1 MGKGSNTS
9 TSNTTTAPNPQAMQA
24 YSDLMA
30 RAQGVADTPY
40 TPYGG
45 EIVAPFNAQQNT
57 GVAGINQYSGFAQ
70 PYIQQAAGLATNAAS
85 PITAA
90 QIQQYESPYTQ
101 QVIDATQ
108 AQFDNQNQRQM
119 QSVKGNAIAQGA
131 LGGNREAIAEAE
143 TANQQ
148 QLAQAPVIAGLR
160 NQGYQTGL
168 NTALTQQQ
176 AQAAGAYSL
185 GNLGVS
191 GQNAGLTGATAQLG
205 AGTAQQQTQQAKD
218 AAAYQQFLTQQAYPF
233 QTAQWLAGIDTGV
246 GSQMGGTS
254 SGSTTAPAPNSLNSW
269 LGLGAAGIGA
279 AGQAGVFS
287 AMAPAMMAMLAS
299 GGSVGRANGGVAPD
313 PENMTVPETH
323 DTLLAQQRQLVAGHR
338 RAQMFPHGTPELN
351 VPHGMRRVQAHSG
364 VFHYDPKKIDGR
376 QIQLLAEHGRENE
389 LLDLGPVSKDEV
401 IARIH
406 RGELPLAV
414 VERQPDGTEV
424 RAAAGTHV
432 TAHHQVA
439 AMQRTK
445 SPGNRIQIEDV
456 RHTLEH
462 RIHRAWGGRV
472 QNFDLGGGVANMP
485 MGGGG
490 MSGTPYSGAHGW
502 VPSMNITPG
511 HGAPTGGA
519 PGVAPQQNTG
529 PSTQQLGNQIGAMA
543 KAISSGNAA
552 APLPSVNMGGGQGIA
567 DAPSMEDFNAV
578 GEGARFGGRIGH
590 YASGG
595 IANLPDHNR
604 IMMPHGFADGG
615 MPDLPFDPTAGG
627 GLDMSGTPYAGA
639 KGYVPGMNITRGQ
652 GAPHASAPGIANQ
665 PASDPAKM
673 GAQIGAMA
681 KAISGGFNNKPMDI
695 STPAQGPFT
704 PSPVGTVAPIG
715 LSPETFTPTELSGS
729 DGAVYRRGG
738 MVGSY
743 AGGGVANLPTHNRI
757 MMPHGYA
764 DGGLARAGQMFNAG
778 AKDWWESGP
787 QRVYSD
793 FQGNGDSTNRG
804 GFDNRQNLI
813 DKYKTEDSTL
823 AADEQPA
830 GRAFGGVAHGYA
842 DGGMP
847 YDNGI
852 PFDPTAGGIA
862 PGPDQFNV
870 DPSVNAVARDILSGG
885 APLREPVLAKGDRGA
900 VPPSVF
906 DQGVAPSFADRALAG
921 DAGQPPKS
929 EFDASTFAPSA
940 PASLVDQGVSGASV
954 PLDTLTSPGFGGV
967 PSAPVT
973 GMEAIP
979 VARATDIATPTAG
992 YADNMDRI
1000 AAAHRQIESGGNYGK
1015 LGLVNPKTGDQAY
1028 GAYQVMGAN
1037 VPVWTKE
1044 YLGRS
1049 MTPQE
1054 FLHDKNAQDAVYKAR
1069 MGQYI
1074 GQYGL
1079 NGALDHWL
1087 GMGKA
1092 DFTGTT
1098 HPQYQQKFMTAL
1110 NGGAGSAGGHN
1121 GVADDTGAI
1130 TPEATLT
1137 QSTPENTGVA
1147 APSSGIDFSS
1157 NSKLWPA
1164 LMAAG
1169 AGMMSSRSPFLGNAV
1184 GEGIQSGMGQYSAEK
1199 QQEMK
1204 QHQIDLEAKRLTQ
1217 QADFQQKELALK
1229 TMPYSQMTAHE
1240 KAEIEYKQGQLA
1252 RNKYRY
1258 EPGTGI
1264 DPETGQIVPGMYR
1277 LPILTDDPD
1286 ADRKFFPNQTISGRT
1301 ARTMTSV
1308 EIDRE
1313 ARLSAS
1319 LEVGKRPDPNDLP
1332 YIGKPGAYDKAL
1344 GAYQTALDAAITRH
1358 RQDMRTR
1365 YGITTA
1371 NTPAASGASP
1381 APGSAPAAPAAVPPK
1396 APAAAAPVN
1405 AAAAA
1410 PAKPPFVKQN
1420 GRLYGLQSDGSYKV
1434 VQ

>member
-30 RAQGVADTPY
+30 RAQGVAATPY

-45 EIVAPFNAQQNT
+45 EIVAPFNAQQNA
-57 GVAGINQYSGFAQ
+57 GVAGINSYSDFAQ
-70 PYIQQAAGLATNAAS
+70 PYIQQAAGMATNAAT
-85 PITAA
+85 PLTAA

-101 QVIDATQ
+101 QVVDATQ
-108 AQFDNQNQRQM
+108 KQFNSQNATQM
-119 QSVKGNAIAQGA
+119 QGVKGNAIAQGA

-254 SGSTTAPAPNSLNSW
+254 SGSQTSPAPNQTAQW
-269 LGLGAAGIGA
+269 LGAGSSAVGAL
-279 AGQAGVFS
+279 GQAGAFDTIGPEMAAAGPEEMAAAALLFS
-287 AMAPAMMAMLAS
+287 T
-299 GGSVGRANGGVAPD
+299 GGSVGRAQGGGVAPD
-313 PENMTVPETH
+313 EPETVPETH
-323 DTLLAQQRQLVAGHR
+323 ETLVAQQHQLIDGHR
-338 RAQMFPHGTPELN
+338 RVQMFPRGTRELSL
-351 VPHGMRRVQAHSG
+351 PHGISRIVVDG
-364 VFHYDPKKIDGR
+364 EVFHYDPNRISAE
-376 QIQLLAEHGRENE
+376 QIRHASANGRENE
-389 LLDLGPVSKDEV
+389 LLDLGPFSKHD
-401 IARIH
+401 IMH
-406 RGELPLAV
+406 RLHGGEMPVAV
-414 VERQPDGTEV
+414 VERRPDGTEV

-432 TAHHQVA
+432 TAQHQMAMMHH
-439 AMQRTK
+439 TK
-445 SPGNRIQIEDV
+445 SPGNTLHFEDP
-456 RHTLEH
+456 RHTLAH
-462 RIHRAWGGRV
+462 RMKRAYGGSV
-472 QNFDLGGGVANMP
+472 QHFDTGGGVA
-485 MGGGG
+485 
-490 MSGTPYSGAHGW
+490 
-502 VPSMNITPG
+502 
-511 HGAPTGGA
+511 
-519 PGVAPQQNTG
+519 
-529 PSTQQLGNQIGAMA
+529 
-543 KAISSGNAA
+543 
-552 APLPSVNMGGGQGIA
+552 
-567 DAPSMEDFNAV
+567 
-578 GEGARFGGRIGH
+578 
-590 YASGG
+590 
-595 IANLPDHNR
+595 
-604 IMMPHGFADGG
+604 
-615 MPDLPFDPTAGG
+615 

-695 STPAQGPFT
+695 STPAQGAFT
-704 PSPVGTVAPIG
+704 PSPVGTVAPVG
-715 LSPETFTPTELSGS
+715 VSPETFTPTDLSGS
-729 DGAVYRRGG
+729 AGAVYRRGG
-738 MVGSY
+738 SVGRY
-743 AGGGVANLPTHNRI
+743 AGGGVANLPTNNRI

-764 DGGLARAGQMFNAG
+764 DGGLARSGQMFTAG

-793 FQGNGDSTNRG
+793 FRGNGDSPNRG

-823 AADEQPA
+823 AADEQPE
-830 GRAFGGVAHGYA
+830 GRALGGVAHGYA

-870 DPSVNAVARDILSGG
+870 EPSVNAVARDILNGSV
-885 APLREPVLAKGDRGA
+885 PLRKSAGFDRGIAGPQDASPLDTSPGPVVDGNGPSPLDTAAWPSGPVGVPDRFTPKGDRE
-900 VPPSVF
+900 PI
-906 DQGVAPSFADRALAG
+906 
-921 DAGQPPKS
+921 AGQP
-929 EFDASTFAPSA
+929 TFNDRFSGVSPSLA
-940 PASLVDQGVSGASV
+940 DQGVSGASV
-954 PLDTLTSPGFGGV
+954 PLGDLTSPGFGGV
-967 PSAPVT
+967 SSAPIT
-973 GMEAIP
+973 GMKAIP

-1000 AAAHRQIESGGNYGK
+1000 AAAHRQIESHGDYGAV
-1015 LGLVNPKTGDQAY
+1015 GPANPKNGDRAY

-1079 NGALDHWL
+1079 NGALDQWL
-1087 GMGKA
+1087 GMGKT
-1092 DFTGTT
+1092 DFTGTS
-1098 HPQYQQKFMTAL
+1098 HPEYQNRFMTAL
-1110 NGGAGSAGGHN
+1110 NGGAGSAGSQGGPN
-1121 GVADDTGAI
+1121 GVAGDTAAI
-1130 TPEATLT
+1130 PPNEMLA

-1147 APSSGIDFSS
+1147 APANGIDWSG

-1169 AGMMSSRSPFLGNAV
+1169 AGMLSSRSPFLGNAV

-1204 QHQIDLEAKRLTQ
+1204 QHQIDLEAKRLSQ

-1258 EPGTGI
+1258 EPGTGVN
-1264 DPETGQIVPGMYR
+1264 PETGEMVSGMYR
-1277 LPILTDDPD
+1277 LAILTDDPD
-1286 ADRKFFPNQTISGRT
+1286 ADRKFFPNQTISGRIQ
-1301 ARTMTSV
+1301 RNMTPL

-1313 ARLSAS
+1313 ARLNAS
-1319 LEVGKRPDPNDLP
+1319 LEVGKRPDPNDSP

-1371 NTPAASGASP
+1371 NTPAA
-1381 APGSAPAAPAAVPPK
+1381 PAAPAAVPPK

-1410 PAKPPFVKQN
+1410 PAKSPFVTQN
-1420 GRLYGLQSDGSYKV
+1420 GRLYELKSDGSYKV

>member
-30 RAQGVADTPY
+30 KAQGIAATPY

-57 GVAGINQYSGFAQ
+57 GVAGINDYANFAQ

-101 QVIDATQ
+101 QVVDATQ
-108 AQFDNQNQRQM
+108 KQFNSQNATQM
-119 QSVKGNAIAQGA
+119 QGVKGNAIAQGA

-254 SGSTTAPAPNSLNSW
+254 SGSQTGPAPSM
-269 LGLGAAGIGA
+269 LGQFLGAGTSAAGILGGTGA
-279 AGQAGVFS
+279 FGSAGWLTALMS
-287 AMAPAMMAMLAS
+287 T
-299 GGSVGRANGGVAPD
+299 GGAVGRAQGGGVAPEQ
-313 PENMTVPETH
+313 PETVPEPH
-323 DTLLAQQRQLVAGHR
+323 ETLVAQQHQLIDGHR
-338 RAQMFPHGTPELN
+338 RVQMFPRGTRELAL
-351 VPHGMRRVQAHSG
+351 PHGISRIVVDG
-364 VFHYDPKKIDGR
+364 EVFHYDPNRISAE
-376 QIQLLAEHGRENE
+376 QIRHASANGRENE
-389 LLDLGPVSKDEV
+389 LLDLGQFSKHDIMHRLHNGEMPV
-401 IARIH
+401 
-406 RGELPLAV
+406 AV
-414 VERQPDGTEV
+414 VERRPDGTEV

-432 TAHHQVA
+432 TAQHQMAMMHH
-439 AMQRTK
+439 TK
-445 SPGNRIQIEDV
+445 SPGNTLHFEDP
-456 RHTLEH
+456 RHTLSH
-462 RIHRAWGGRV
+462 RMKRAYGGSV
-472 QNFDLGGGVANMP
+472 QHFDTGGGVA
-485 MGGGG
+485 
-490 MSGTPYSGAHGW
+490 
-502 VPSMNITPG
+502 
-511 HGAPTGGA
+511 
-519 PGVAPQQNTG
+519 
-529 PSTQQLGNQIGAMA
+529 
-543 KAISSGNAA
+543 
-552 APLPSVNMGGGQGIA
+552 
-567 DAPSMEDFNAV
+567 
-578 GEGARFGGRIGH
+578 
-590 YASGG
+590 
-595 IANLPDHNR
+595 
-604 IMMPHGFADGG
+604 
-615 MPDLPFDPTAGG
+615 

-823 AADEQPA
+823 AADEQPE
-830 GRAFGGVAHGYA
+830 GRALGGVAHGYA

-870 DPSVNAVARDILSGG
+870 DNSVNAIAQDILSGG
-885 APLREPVLAKGDRGA
+885 APLRKSAGFDRGISGPQDASPLDTAPWPSGPVNSPGAVVDGNGPSPLDTAPWPSGPAGAPLRKGDREPI
-900 VPPSVF
+900 V
-906 DQGVAPSFADRALAG
+906 
-921 DAGQPPKS
+921 GQP
-929 EFDASTFAPSA
+929 TFNDRFSGVSPSLA
-940 PASLVDQGVSGASV
+940 DQGVSGASV
-954 PLDTLTSPGFGGV
+954 PLGALTSPGFGGA

-973 GMEAIP
+973 GMKAVP
-979 VARATDIATPTAG
+979 LAQATDIATPTAG
-992 YADNMDRI
+992 YADNMERI
-1000 AAAHRQIESGGNYGK
+1000 AAAHRQIESHGDY
-1015 LGLVNPKTGDQAY
+1015 GLVGQANPKNGDRAY

-1087 GMGKA
+1087 GMGKS

-1110 NGGAGSAGGHN
+1110 NGSAEGAGGSN
-1121 GVADDTGAI
+1121 GVAGDTRDIPPKAM
-1130 TPEATLT
+1130 LS

-1147 APSSGIDFSS
+1147 APANGIDWSG

-1204 QHQIDLEAKRLTQ
+1204 QHQIDLEAKRLSQ

-1229 TMPYSQMTAHE
+1229 NLPYSQMTE
-1240 KAEIEYKQGQLA
+1240 YQKA
-1252 RNKYRY
+1252 
-1258 EPGTGI
+1258 
-1264 DPETGQIVPGMYR
+1264 QIR
-1277 LPILTDDPD
+1277 STDDY
-1286 ADRKFFPNQTISGRT
+1286 R
-1301 ARTMTSV
+1301 
-1308 EIDRE
+1308 
-1313 ARLSAS
+1313 
-1319 LEVGKRPDPNDLP
+1319 
-1332 YIGKPGAYDKAL
+1332 KAL
-1344 GAYQTALDAAITRH
+1344 GDRSNFRPSGAMTEDGHPIHTDTRTGESIDAITGEPVAAGAKVIPSGRGGTGASGGVWKVKHDAWLTAHPNDEAGALEYAAGH
-1358 RQDMRTR
+1358 RQMSPFELNKAAGAMAQRDMN
-1365 YGITTA
+1365 A
-1371 NTPAASGASP
+1371 NILLATKPQAVRDAEMDRLTKKYKEDLREGMPP
-1381 APGSAPAAPAAVPPK
+1381 APQGAAAPAAVPPT
-1396 APAAAAPVN
+1396 AAAAASATAS

-1410 PAKPPFVKQN
+1410 PPPPPRPPTVAANAQPQYNTKTKDWRWK
-1420 GRLYGLQSDGSYKV
+1420 GTDGSIYSADGSRI
-1434 VQ
+1434 Q

>member
-24 YSDLMA
+24 YSDLMS

-119 QSVKGNAIAQGA
+119 QGVKGNAIAQGA

-143 TANQQ
+143 TVNQQ

-185 GNLGVS
+185 GNLGVA
-191 GQNAGLTGATAQLG
+191 GQSAGLTGSTAQLG

-254 SGSTTAPAPNSLNSW
+254 SGTSTQPAPSQLGQIIGGVGSAIG
-269 LGLGAAGIGA
+269 GLGAAG
-279 AGQAGVFS
+279 
-287 AMAPAMMAMLAS
+287 MLAFLS
-299 GGSVGRANGGVAPD
+299 TGGAVGRAQGGGVAPD
-313 PENMTVPETH
+313 EPETVPEPH
-323 DTLLAQQRQLVAGHR
+323 ETLVAQQHQLIDGHR
-338 RAQMFPHGTPELN
+338 RVQMFPRGTRELSL
-351 VPHGMRRVQAHSG
+351 PHGISRIVVDG
-364 VFHYDPKKIDGR
+364 EVFHYDPNRISAE
-376 QIQLLAEHGRENE
+376 QIRHASAHGRENE
-389 LLDLGPVSKDEV
+389 LLDLGQFSKHDIMHRLHNGEMPV
-401 IARIH
+401 
-406 RGELPLAV
+406 AV
-414 VERQPDGTEV
+414 VERRPDGTEV

-432 TAHHQVA
+432 TAQHQMAMMHH
-439 AMQRTK
+439 TK
-445 SPGNRIQIEDV
+445 SPGNTLHFEDP
-456 RHTLEH
+456 RHTLAH
-462 RIHRAWGGRV
+462 RMKRANGGFV
-472 QNFDLGGGVANMP
+472 QHFDTGGGVA
-485 MGGGG
+485 
-490 MSGTPYSGAHGW
+490 
-502 VPSMNITPG
+502 
-511 HGAPTGGA
+511 
-519 PGVAPQQNTG
+519 
-529 PSTQQLGNQIGAMA
+529 
-543 KAISSGNAA
+543 
-552 APLPSVNMGGGQGIA
+552 
-567 DAPSMEDFNAV
+567 
-578 GEGARFGGRIGH
+578 
-590 YASGG
+590 
-595 IANLPDHNR
+595 
-604 IMMPHGFADGG
+604 
-615 MPDLPFDPTAGG
+615 

-652 GAPHASAPGIANQ
+652 GAPHASAPGITNQ

-681 KAISGGFNNKPMDI
+681 KAISGGFNNNKPMDI
-695 STPAQGPFT
+695 STPAQG
-704 PSPVGTVAPIG
+704 A
-715 LSPETFTPTELSGS
+715 FTPTPVGDVMPSTGVDPGFSPSGLSGS
-729 DGAVYRRGG
+729 SGKVYASGG
-738 MVGSY
+738 SVGRY
-743 AGGGVANLPTHNRI
+743 ASGGIANLPTHNRI

-764 DGGLARAGQMFNAG
+764 DGGLARSGQMFTGG

-793 FQGNGDSTNRG
+793 FRGNGDSPNRG

-823 AADEQPA
+823 AADEQPE
-830 GRAFGGVAHGYA
+830 GRALGGVAHGYA

-870 DPSVNAVARDILSGG
+870 DNSVNAIAQDILSGG
-885 APLREPVLAKGDRGA
+885 APLRKSAGFDRGISGPQDASPLDTAPWPSGPVNSPGAVDDGNGPSPLDTAPWPSGPAGVPDKFAPKGDREPI
-900 VPPSVF
+900 V
-906 DQGVAPSFADRALAG
+906 
-921 DAGQPPKS
+921 GQP
-929 EFDASTFAPSA
+929 TFNDRFSGVSPSLA
-940 PASLVDQGVSGASV
+940 DQGVSGASV
-954 PLDTLTSPGFGGV
+954 PLGALTSPGFGGA

-1000 AAAHRQIESGGNYGK
+1000 AAAHRQIESHGDYGAV
-1015 LGLVNPKTGDQAY
+1015 GPANPKNGDRAY

-1069 MGQYI
+1069 MGKYI

-1087 GMGKA
+1087 GMGKS

-1110 NGGAGSAGGHN
+1110 NGSAEGAGGSN
-1121 GVADDTGAI
+1121 GVAGDTGDIPPKAM
-1130 TPEATLT
+1130 LS

-1147 APSSGIDFSS
+1147 APANGIDWSG

-1169 AGMMSSRSPFLGNAV
+1169 AGMMSSRSPHLGNAV

-1204 QHQIDLEAKRLTQ
+1204 QHQIDLEAKRLSQ
-1217 QADFQQKELALK
+1217 QADFHQKELALK
-1229 TMPYSQMTAHE
+1229 NLPYSQMTAHE

-1258 EPGTGI
+1258 EPGTGA
-1264 DPETGQIVPGMYR
+1264 DPETGQMVPGMYR

-1301 ARTMTSV
+1301 QRTMTPV
-1308 EIDRE
+1308 EIDRL
-1313 ARLSAS
+1313 AQQKAA
-1319 LEVGKRPDPNDLP
+1319 LEVGVRPKPDDIA
-1332 YIGKPGAYDKAL
+1332 YIGKPAAYEQAL
-1344 GAYQTALDAAITRH
+1344 KNYQIALNAAITKN

-1365 YGITTA
+1365 YGITNPGGAMPGATA
-1371 NTPAASGASP
+1371 APPAAT
-1381 APGSAPAAPAAVPPK
+1381 GSAASATASAASATAS
-1396 APAAAAPVN
+1396 

-1410 PAKPPFVKQN
+1410 PPPPPRPPTVAANAQPQYNTKTKDWRWK
-1420 GRLYGLQSDGSYKV
+1420 GTDGSIYSADGSRI
-1434 VQ
+1434 Q

>member
-24 YSDLMA
+24 YSDLMS

-108 AQFDNQNQRQM
+108 AQFDKQNQRQM

-254 SGSTTAPAPNSLNSW
+254 SGTSTQPAPSM
-269 LGLGAAGIGA
+269 LGQFLGAGTSAAGILGGTGA
-279 AGQAGVFS
+279 FGSKGWLTAL
-287 AMAPAMMAMLAS
+287 MAS
-299 GGSVGRANGGVAPD
+299 TGGAVGRAQGGGVAPD
-313 PENMTVPETH
+313 EPETVPEPH
-323 DTLLAQQRQLVAGHR
+323 ETLVAQQHQLIDGHR
-338 RAQMFPHGTPELN
+338 RVQMFPRGTRELSL
-351 VPHGMRRVQAHSG
+351 PHGISRLAVDG
-364 VFHYDPKKIDGR
+364 EVFHYDPNRISAE
-376 QIQLLAEHGRENE
+376 QIRHASANGRENE
-389 LLDLGPVSKDEV
+389 LLDLGQFSKHDIMHRLRGGEIPV
-401 IARIH
+401 
-406 RGELPLAV
+406 AV
-414 VERQPDGTEV
+414 VERRPDGTEV

-432 TAHHQVA
+432 TAQHQMAMMHH
-439 AMQRTK
+439 TK
-445 SPGNRIQIEDV
+445 SPGNTLHFEDP
-456 RHTLEH
+456 RHTLAH
-462 RIHRAWGGRV
+462 RMKRANGGFV
-472 QNFDLGGGVANMP
+472 QHFDTGGGVA
-485 MGGGG
+485 
-490 MSGTPYSGAHGW
+490 
-502 VPSMNITPG
+502 
-511 HGAPTGGA
+511 
-519 PGVAPQQNTG
+519 
-529 PSTQQLGNQIGAMA
+529 
-543 KAISSGNAA
+543 
-552 APLPSVNMGGGQGIA
+552 
-567 DAPSMEDFNAV
+567 
-578 GEGARFGGRIGH
+578 
-590 YASGG
+590 
-595 IANLPDHNR
+595 
-604 IMMPHGFADGG
+604 
-615 MPDLPFDPTAGG
+615 

-681 KAISGGFNNKPMDI
+681 KAISGGFNKPMDI
-695 STPAQGPFT
+695 STPAQG
-704 PSPVGTVAPIG
+704 A
-715 LSPETFTPTELSGS
+715 FTPTPVGDVMPSTGVDPGFSPSGLSGS
-729 DGAVYRRGG
+729 DGRIYARGG
-738 MVGSY
+738 SVGRY

-764 DGGLARAGQMFNAG
+764 DGGLARSGQMFTAG

-793 FQGNGDSTNRG
+793 FRGNGDSPNRG

-813 DKYKTEDSTL
+813 DKYKTEDSTQ

-870 DPSVNAVARDILSGG
+870 EPSVNAIAQDILTGSVPLRKSAGFDRGIAGPQDASPMDTANWPAGPVNSPGSVVDGNGPSPLDTAPWPSGPAG
-885 APLREPVLAKGDRGA
+885 APLRKGDREPI
-900 VPPSVF
+900 V
-906 DQGVAPSFADRALAG
+906 
-921 DAGQPPKS
+921 GQP
-929 EFDASTFAPSA
+929 TFNDRFSGVSPSLA
-940 PASLVDQGVSGASV
+940 DQGVSGASV
-954 PLDTLTSPGFGGV
+954 PLGALTSPGFGGA

-973 GMEAIP
+973 GKGAIP
-979 VARATDIATPTAG
+979 VARATDIATQTAG
-992 YADNMDRI
+992 YADNMERI
-1000 AAAHRQIESGGNYGK
+1000 AAAHRQIESHGDY
-1015 LGLVNPKTGDQAY
+1015 GLVGQANPKNGDRAY

-1110 NGGAGSAGGHN
+1110 NGSAEGAGGSN
-1121 GVADDTGAI
+1121 GVAGDTVDIPPKAM
-1130 TPEATLT
+1130 LS

-1147 APSSGIDFSS
+1147 APANGIDWSG

-1169 AGMMSSRSPFLGNAV
+1169 AGMMSSRSPHLGNAV

-1204 QHQIDLEAKRLTQ
+1204 QHQIDLEAKRLSQ

-1258 EPGTGI
+1258 EPGTGL
-1264 DPETGQIVPGMYR
+1264 DPETGQMVHGMYR

-1286 ADRKFFPNQTISGRT
+1286 VDRKFFPNETISGRT
-1301 ARTMTSV
+1301 QRNMTPL

-1313 ARLSAS
+1313 ARLNAS
-1319 LEVGKRPDPNDLP
+1319 LEVGVRPKPDDTA
-1332 YIGKPGAYDKAL
+1332 YIGKPAAAYEQAL
-1344 GAYQTALDAAITRH
+1344 KNYQIALDAAITRH